1 MKFGIQVSFDHLQ
14 PYRQEREERSKEE
27 RQNEQ
32 DIYSDI
38 NAKIQQSQSILFIE
52 YKILKMVNLN
62 SKLKKNDCSAV
73 DQAFK
78 KCLSENNHDFNQC
91 LSFYE
96 EYQKCL
102 YPKE

>member
-1 MKFGIQVSFDHLQ
+1 MKFGIWVLFDHLQ

-52 YKILKMVNLN
+52 YRILKMVI
-62 SKLKKNDCSAV
+62 S
-73 DQAFK
+73 Q
-78 KCLSENNHDFNQC
+78 
-91 LSFYE
+91 
-96 EYQKCL
+96 
-102 YPKE
+102 